1 MIKELIVNGVR
12 LKRLPGSDYWIGPDG
27 TSFKVVQLVPNSREQ
42 YHINKN
48 GKRTHRSRSRLA
60 SLYDKLK

>member
-1 MIKELIVNGVR
+1 MREVIIDGAQ

-27 TSFKVVQLVPNSREQ
+27 TTFKVVQLVPNSRGQ

>member
-12 LKRLPGSDYWIGPDG
+12 LKRLPGSDYWIMPDG
-27 TSFKVVQLVPNSREQ
+27 TMFKLCPLVPNSKGQ

-48 GKRTHRSRSRLA
+48 GKRTYRSKSRLA
-60 SLYDKLK
+60 SLYDKLR